1 MLFKILSVH
10 IFKFLT
16 QISLLPYKSQK
27 ILNSYQQEHIFFIK
41 GSGIFFAVKNC

>member
-1 MLFKILSVH
+1 MLFKILSEH

-27 ILNSYQQEHIFFIK
+27 IIN
-41 GSGIFFAVKNC
+41 